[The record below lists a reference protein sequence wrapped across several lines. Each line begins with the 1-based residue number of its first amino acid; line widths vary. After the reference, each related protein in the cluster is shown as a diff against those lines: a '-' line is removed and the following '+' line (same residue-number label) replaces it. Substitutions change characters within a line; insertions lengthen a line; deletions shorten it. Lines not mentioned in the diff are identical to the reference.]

1 MPHTFPKGRLRS
13 GGVVDPEAF
22 NEALQGAAQK
32 LSGRLNEHD
41 FEAASVKASV
51 AVADGAYY
59 GAHMVVKASN
69 PGLTRG
75 GGLYYADID
84 GAGGDVVATI
94 DDTAAWQAI
103 QDDGGTDTLSVTP
116 TCGDED
122 TLVLIAQLQ
131 HFAWAGSDQT
141 LAADRGSPVKLQYA
155 FRVDG
160 AVIPESITGAAF
172 YPDPPPQQWYRASTG
187 AGANAWDHRHIL
199 RVQNTIGINP
209 AVYPARL
216 MWSIPVSSGSHTAEV
231 VARRLPM
238 SDYKI
243 DTAGDGTT
251 VQVFNRR
258 LLCLRLK
265 GWSPY
270 TGGIPDVSIQPID
283 DGELIDADD
292 IGIDGFGTLA
302 TAVNDLDAAN
312 VARGAFANQHLP
324 SVVYDPKAQP
334 ITPGSPTGAITG
346 LYPGYGTNGA
356 AWTVV
361 NDGVGTNLQITPTAA
376 TWDLETN
383 DGLFIVLANV
393 QVAYVQWTGASAP
406 SDDLRALGILA
417 LRLTNSVGGVTLL
430 GATEAVVNSHVANND
445 TTAAGPDIEN
455 IEQDVPLMWV
465 IDSNDLSAADRLI
478 AKIEVVAAV
487 WDGAAGTSPAQVEMK
502 TQQGCIV
509 GFGLKGVHLA

>member
-1 MPHTFPKGRLRS
+1 MPHTYPKRDFQS
-13 GGVVDPEAF
+13 GDVVDPDVF
-22 NEALQGAAQK
+22 NDALQGAAQK

-41 FEAASVKASV
+41 FDAASVKASLS
-51 AVADGAYY
+51 VADGAYY
-59 GAHMVVKASN
+59 GAHMVVKASD
-69 PGLTRG
+69 PGFTRG
-75 GGLYYADID
+75 GGFYYAAID
-84 GAGGDVVATI
+84 GSGGDAVATI
-94 DDTAAWQAI
+94 DDTAAWQSI
-103 QDDGGTDTLSVTP
+103 QDDGGTDTLAVTP

-131 HFAWAGSDQT
+131 HFAWSGSDT
-141 LAADRGSPVKLQYA
+141 SLAADRGAPVKLQYA

-160 AVIPESITGAAF
+160 SIIPETITGAAF
-172 YPDPPPQQWYRASTG
+172 YPDPPPQQWYRAVASG
-187 AGANAWDHRHIL
+187 GQDWDFRHIL
-199 RVQNTIGINP
+199 RVQNTVGINP

-216 MWSIPVSSGSHTAEV
+216 MWSTKASSGSHTVEV
-231 VARRLPM
+231 VARRIPM

-258 LLCLRLK
+258 LLCLRIK

-270 TGGIPDVSIQPID
+270 TGGIPDVSVHPIS
-283 DGELIDADD
+283 DGDVITADD
-292 IGIDGFGTLA
+292 VGVNGFGVLA
-302 TAVNDLDAAN
+302 TAVNDLVAAH
-312 VARGAFANQHLP
+312 VSRGAFANQHLP

-346 LYPGYGTNGA
+346 RYPGYGVNSP

-361 NDGVGTNLQITPTAA
+361 NDGLGTNLQITPTAA
-376 TWDLETN
+376 TWDLDTN

-393 QVAYVQWTGASAP
+393 HVAYVQWTGASAP

-417 LRLTNSVGGVTLL
+417 LRITNSAGGVTLL

-465 IDSNDLSAADRLI
+465 VDSNDLSAADRQI
-478 AKIEVVAAV
+478 TKIEVVASV
-487 WDGAAGTSPAQVEMK
+487 WDGAAGTNPVEVEMK
-502 TQQGCIV
+502 TQQGCLV